1 MCAYYVGVCTC
12 VYMCI
17 YTHTHI
23 YTYMYIAKKYNLSKP

>member
-1 MCAYYVGVCTC
+1 MYICIC

-23 YTYMYIAKKYNLSKP
+23 YVASHSVSNIRVEPRRDDL